1 MYAVIRSGGKQYRV
15 AKDDVLEL
23 ERLDGESGD
32 KIKLDEVLMIGEA
45 GKSPT
50 IGDPLVKGASVTLE
64 VLDQVRGDKIDV
76 IKFKRRQ
83 NYHRQLGHKQH
94 LTKVKIA
101 AISKSA
107 SKAKAKAKTKAK
119 AADKAS
125 SESASDAQAD
135 KE

>member
-15 AKDDVLEL
+15 TKDDVLEL
-23 ERLDGESGD
+23 ERLDGEAGD

-50 IGDPLVKGASVTLE
+50 IGDPLVSGASVTLE

-76 IKFKRRQ
+76 IKFKRRK
-83 NYHRQLGHKQH
+83 NYHRQLGHKQQ
-94 LTKVKIA
+94 LTKVKIS

-107 SKAKAKAKTKAK
+107 SKAKA
-119 AADKAS
+119 ADKAS
-125 SESASDAQAD
+125 AETSSDAQAD

>member
-23 ERLDGESGD
+23 ERLDGETGD

-50 IGDPLVKGASVTLE
+50 IGDPLVSGASVTLE
-64 VLDQVRGDKIDV
+64 VLDQVRGEKIDV
-76 IKFKRRQ
+76 IKFKRRK
-83 NYHRQLGHKQH
+83 NYHRQLGHKQQ
-94 LTKVKIA
+94 LTKVKIS

-107 SKAKAKAKTKAK
+107 SKAKA
-119 AADKAS
+119 AAETPAETATDT
-125 SESASDAQAD
+125 QAD

>member
-1 MYAVIRSGGKQYRV
+1 MKIMYAVIRSGGKQYRV

-23 ERLDGESGD
+23 ERLDGETGD

-50 IGDPLVKGASVTLE
+50 IGDPLVSGASVTLE

-76 IKFKRRQ
+76 IKFKRRK
-83 NYHRQLGHKQH
+83 NYHRQLGHKQQ
-94 LTKVKIA
+94 LTKVKIS

-107 SKAKAKAKTKAK
+107 SKAKA
-119 AADKAS
+119 AAETPAETATDT
-125 SESASDAQAD
+125 QAD

>member
-23 ERLDGESGD
+23 ERLNGESGD
-32 KIKLDEVLMIGEA
+32 KIKLNEVLMIGEA

-107 SKAKAKAKTKAK
+107 SKAKA
-119 AADKAS
+119 ADKAS

>member
-23 ERLDGESGD
+23 ERLDGETGD
-32 KIKLDEVLMIGEA
+32 KIKLNEVLMIGEA

-50 IGDPLVKGASVTLE
+50 IGDPLVSGASVTLE

-76 IKFKRRQ
+76 IKFKRRK
-83 NYHRQLGHKQH
+83 NYHRQLGHKQQ
-94 LTKVKIA
+94 LTKVKIS

-107 SKAKAKAKTKAK
+107 SKAKA
-119 AADKAS
+119 AAETPAETATDT
-125 SESASDAQAD
+125 QAD

>member
-23 ERLDGESGD
+23 ERLDGETGD

-50 IGDPLVKGASVTLE
+50 IGDPLVSGASVTLV

-76 IKFKRRQ
+76 IKFKRRK
-83 NYHRQLGHKQH
+83 NYHRQLGHKQQ
-94 LTKVKIA
+94 LTKVKIS

-107 SKAKAKAKTKAK
+107 SKAKAAAKTPAET
-119 AADKAS
+119 ATDT
-125 SESASDAQAD
+125 QAD

>member
-23 ERLDGESGD
+23 ERLDGEAGD

-50 IGDPLVKGASVTLE
+50 IGDPLVSGASVTLE

-76 IKFKRRQ
+76 IKFKRRK
-83 NYHRQLGHKQH
+83 NYHRQLGHKQQ
-94 LTKVKIA
+94 LTKVKIS

-107 SKAKAKAKTKAK
+107 SKAKA
-119 AADKAS
+119 AAETPAETATDT
-125 SESASDAQAD
+125 QAD

>member
-1 MYAVIRSGGKQYRV
+1 M
-15 AKDDVLEL
+15 EL
-23 ERLDGESGD
+23 ERLDGVSGD
-32 KIKLDEVLMIGEA
+32 KIKLNEVLMIGEA

-107 SKAKAKAKTKAK
+107 SKAKANAK

>member
-23 ERLDGESGD
+23 ERLDGEAGD

-50 IGDPLVKGASVTLE
+50 IGDPLVSGASVTLE

-76 IKFKRRQ
+76 IKFKRRK
-83 NYHRQLGHKQH
+83 NYHRQLGHKQQ
-94 LTKVKIA
+94 LTKVKIS

-107 SKAKAKAKTKAK
+107 SKAKV
-119 AADKAS
+119 ADKT
-125 SESASDAQAD
+125 SAETSSDAQAD

>member
-15 AKDDVLEL
+15 AKDEVLEL
-23 ERLDGESGD
+23 ERLDVELGD
-32 KIKLDEVLMIGEA
+32 KIKLNEVLMIGEA

-107 SKAKAKAKTKAK
+107 SKAKAKAKAK

>member
-50 IGDPLVKGASVTLE
+50 IGDSLVKGASVTLE
-64 VLDQVRGDKIDV
+64 VLDQIRGDKIDV

-107 SKAKAKAKTKAK
+107 SKAKAKAK
-119 AADKAS
+119 AADEAP
-125 SESASDAQAD
+125 SETASDAQAD

>member
-23 ERLDGESGD
+23 ERLDGETGD

-50 IGDPLVKGASVTLE
+50 IGDPLVSGASVTLE

-76 IKFKRRQ
+76 IKFKRRK
-83 NYHRQLGHKQH
+83 NYHRQLGHKQQ
-94 LTKVKIA
+94 LTKVKIS
-101 AISKSA
+101 AISKAA
-107 SKAKAKAKTKAK
+107 SKAKA
-119 AADKAS
+119 AAETPAETATDT
-125 SESASDAQAD
+125 QAD

>member
-32 KIKLDEVLMIGEA
+32 KIKLNEVLMIGEA

-107 SKAKAKAKTKAK
+107 SKAKAKAKAK